1 MSEYNKT
8 TWNSGDTITDTK
20 MNNLEVGV
28 ENAHKELETKVNVP
42 SGGNGSSGQI
52 LSTNGDGTTT
62 WINKPADGA
71 KGDKGDTGAIGATG
85 AKGDTG
91 KRGSIWTVGTALSG
105 EASNKKFESSGL
117 DSLLGDL
124 YLNSTTYEVY
134 KCTKDGNAAN
144 ATWSK
149 VGVVKGAKGDTGQ
162 QGAKGDKGEQGVAGA
177 KGDKGDTGATGA
189 KGDKGEQGVA
199 GPKGDTG
206 AKITSIELNI
216 TGTSIS
222 GTAHLNDES
231 TASITGTYSA
241 S

>member
-28 ENAHKELETKVNVP
+28 ENAHKELETKINVP
-42 SGGNGSSGQI
+42 SGGNGSNGQI
-52 LSTNGDGTTT
+52 LSTNGDGTTN
-62 WINKPADGA
+62 WVNKPTDGA
-71 KGDKGDTGAIGATG
+71 KGDKGDTGATG

-105 EASNKKFESSGL
+105 EASNKIFESSGL

-177 KGDKGDTGATGA
+177 TGA
-189 KGDKGEQGVA
+189 KGDK
-199 GPKGDTG
+199 G
-206 AKITSIELNI
+206 AKITSIELTI
-216 TGTSIS
+216 TSETIT
-222 GTAHLNDES
+222 GTAHLDDES
-231 TASITGTYSA
+231 TASITGTYA
-241 S
+241 AG

>member
-28 ENAHKELETKVNVP
+28 ENAHKELKTKVNVP

-71 KGDKGDTGAIGATG
+71 KGDKGDKGDTGATG

-105 EASNKKFESSGL
+105 EASDKKFESSGL

-134 KCTKDGNAAN
+134 KCTKEGNAAN

-177 KGDKGDTGATGA
+177 KGDKG
-189 KGDKGEQGVA
+189 
-199 GPKGDTG
+199 
-206 AKITSIELNI
+206 AKITSIELTI
-216 TGTSIS
+216 TGGTIT
-222 GTAHLNDES
+222 GTAHLDDES
-231 TASITGTYSA
+231 TASITGTYA
-241 S
+241 AG

>member
-28 ENAHKELETKVNVP
+28 ENAHKELETKINVP
-42 SGGNGSSGQI
+42 SGGNGSNGQI
-52 LSTNGDGTTT
+52 LSTNGDGTTN
-62 WINKPADGA
+62 WVNKPTDGA
-71 KGDKGDTGAIGATG
+71 KGDKGDTGATG

-105 EASNKKFESSGL
+105 EASNKIFESSGL

-177 KGDKGDTGATGA
+177 TGAKGDKGDPGATGA
-189 KGDKGEQGVA
+189 KGDKG
-199 GPKGDTG
+199 
-206 AKITSIELNI
+206 AKITSIELTI
-216 TGTSIS
+216 TGGTIT
-222 GTAHLNDES
+222 GTAHLDDES
-231 TASITGTYSA
+231 TASITGTYA
-241 S
+241 AG

>member
-1 MSEYNKT
+1 MSKYNKT

-28 ENAHKELETKVNVP
+28 ENAHKELETKINVP
-42 SGGNGSSGQI
+42 SGGNGSNGQI
-52 LSTNGDGTTT
+52 LSTNGDGTTN
-62 WINKPADGA
+62 WVNKPTDGA
-71 KGDKGDTGAIGATG
+71 KGDKGDTGATG

-105 EASNKKFESSGL
+105 EASNKIFESSGL

-177 KGDKGDTGATGA
+177 TGA

-199 GPKGDTG
+199 GAKGDKG
-206 AKITSIELNI
+206 AKITSIELTI
-216 TGTSIS
+216 TGGTIT
-222 GTAHLNDES
+222 GTAHLDDES
-231 TASITGTYSA
+231 TASITGTYA
-241 S
+241 AG

>member
-62 WINKPADGA
+62 WINKPADGD
-71 KGDKGDTGAIGATG
+71 KGDKGDTG

-105 EASNKKFESSGL
+105 EASNKKFESSEL

-162 QGAKGDKGEQGVAGA
+162 QGVAGA
-177 KGDKGDTGATGA
+177 KGDKG
-189 KGDKGEQGVA
+189 
-199 GPKGDTG
+199 
-206 AKITSIELNI
+206 AKITSIELTI
-216 TGTSIS
+216 TGGTIT
-222 GTAHLNDES
+222 GTAHLDDES
-231 TASITGTYSA
+231 TASITGTYA
-241 S
+241 AE

>member
-1 MSEYNKT
+1 MSEYSKT

-28 ENAHKELETKVNVP
+28 ENAHKELKTKVNVP

-62 WINKPADGA
+62 WTNKPADGA
-71 KGDKGDTGAIGATG
+71 KGDKGDKGDTGATG

-105 EASNKKFESSGL
+105 EASNKKFESSEL

-177 KGDKGDTGATGA
+177 KGDKG
-189 KGDKGEQGVA
+189 
-199 GPKGDTG
+199 
-206 AKITSIELNI
+206 AKITSIELTI
-216 TGTSIS
+216 TGGTIT
-222 GTAHLNDES
+222 GTAHLDDES
-231 TASITGTYSA
+231 TASITGTYA
-241 S
+241 AE

>member
-1 MSEYNKT
+1 MSKYNKT

-28 ENAHKELETKVNVP
+28 ENAHKELETKINVP
-42 SGGNGSSGQI
+42 SGGNGSNGQI
-52 LSTNGDGTTT
+52 LSTNGDGTTN
-62 WINKPADGA
+62 WVNKPTDGE
-71 KGDKGDTGAIGATG
+71 KGDKGDTGATG

-105 EASNKKFESSGL
+105 EASNKIFESSGL

-177 KGDKGDTGATGA
+177 KGDKG
-189 KGDKGEQGVA
+189 
-199 GPKGDTG
+199 
-206 AKITSIELNI
+206 AKITSIELTI
-216 TGTSIS
+216 TGGTIT
-222 GTAHLNDES
+222 GTAHLDDES
-231 TASITGTYSA
+231 TASITGTYA
-241 S
+241 AG

>member
-1 MSEYNKT
+1 MSKYNKT

-28 ENAHKELETKVNVP
+28 ENAHKELETKINVP
-42 SGGNGSSGQI
+42 SGGNGSNGQI
-52 LSTNGDGTTT
+52 LSTNGDGTTN
-62 WINKPADGA
+62 WVNKPTDGA
-71 KGDKGDTGAIGATG
+71 KGDKGDTGATG

-105 EASNKKFESSGL
+105 EASNKIFESSGL

-177 KGDKGDTGATGA
+177 TGAKGDKGDPGATGA
-189 KGDKGEQGVA
+189 KGDKG
-199 GPKGDTG
+199 
-206 AKITSIELNI
+206 AKITSIELTI
-216 TGTSIS
+216 TGGTIT
-222 GTAHLNDES
+222 GTAHLDDES
-231 TASITGTYSA
+231 TASITGTYA
-241 S
+241 AG

>member
-28 ENAHKELETKVNVP
+28 ENAHKELETKINVP

-52 LSTNGDGTTT
+52 LSTNGDGTTN
-62 WINKPADGA
+62 WVNKPADGA
-71 KGDKGDTGAIGATG
+71 KGEKGEKGDTGATGATG

-134 KCTKDGNAAN
+134 KCTKDGNASN

-149 VGVVKGAKGDTGQ
+149 VGVV
-162 QGAKGDKGEQGVAGA
+162 

-199 GPKGDTG
+199 GATGAKGDKG
-206 AKITSIELNI
+206 AKITSIELTI
-216 TGTSIS
+216 TGGTIT
-222 GTAHLNDES
+222 GTAHLDDES
-231 TASITGTYSA
+231 TASITGTYA
-241 S
+241 AG

>member
-1 MSEYNKT
+1 MSKYNKT

-28 ENAHKELETKVNVP
+28 ENAHKELETKINVP
-42 SGGNGSSGQI
+42 SGGNGSNGQI
-52 LSTNGDGTTT
+52 LSTNGDGTTN
-62 WINKPADGA
+62 WVNKPTDGA
-71 KGDKGDTGAIGATG
+71 KGDKGDTGATG

-105 EASNKKFESSGL
+105 EASNKIFESSGL

-177 KGDKGDTGATGA
+177 TGATGATGA
-189 KGDKGEQGVA
+189 KGDKGD
-199 GPKGDTG
+199 KG
-206 AKITSIELNI
+206 AKITSIELTI
-216 TGTSIS
+216 TGRAIT
-222 GTAHLNDES
+222 GTAHLDDES
-231 TASITGTYSA
+231 TASITGTYA
-241 S
+241 AG

>member
-28 ENAHKELETKVNVP
+28 ENAHKELETKINVP
-42 SGGNGSSGQI
+42 SGGNGSNGQI
-52 LSTNGDGTTT
+52 LSTNGDGTTN
-62 WINKPADGA
+62 WVNKPTDGA
-71 KGDKGDTGAIGATG
+71 KGDKGDTGATG

-105 EASNKKFESSGL
+105 EASNKIFESSGL

-177 KGDKGDTGATGA
+177 TGA
-189 KGDKGEQGVA
+189 KGDK
-199 GPKGDTG
+199 G
-206 AKITSIELNI
+206 AKITSIELTI
-216 TGTSIS
+216 TGVTIT
-222 GTAHLNDES
+222 GTAHLDDES
-231 TASITGTYSA
+231 TASITGTYA
-241 S
+241 AG

>member
-177 KGDKGDTGATGA
+177 KGDKGDTGA
-189 KGDKGEQGVA
+189 
-199 GPKGDTG
+199 
-206 AKITSIELNI
+206 KITSIELNI

-231 TASITGTYSA
+231 TASITGTYTA
-241 S
+241 G

>member
-28 ENAHKELETKVNVP
+28 ENAHKELETKINVP
-42 SGGNGSSGQI
+42 SGGNGSNGQI
-52 LSTNGDGTTT
+52 LSTNGDGTTN
-62 WINKPADGA
+62 WVNKPTDGA
-71 KGDKGDTGAIGATG
+71 KGDKGDTGATG

-105 EASNKKFESSGL
+105 EASNKIFESSGL

-162 QGAKGDKGEQGVAGA
+162 QGAKGDKGATGVAGA
-177 KGDKGDTGATGA
+177 KGDKG
-189 KGDKGEQGVA
+189 
-199 GPKGDTG
+199 
-206 AKITSIELNI
+206 AKITSIELTI
-216 TGTSIS
+216 TGGTIT
-222 GTAHLNDES
+222 GTAHLDDES
-231 TASITGTYSA
+231 TASITGTYA
-241 S
+241 AG

>member
-8 TWNSGDTITDTK
+8 IWNSGDTITDTK

-28 ENAHKELETKVNVP
+28 ENAHKGLETKINVP

-52 LSTNGDGTTT
+52 LSTNGDGTTN
-62 WINKPADGA
+62 WVDKPTDGA
-71 KGDKGDTGAIGATG
+71 KGDKGDTGATG

-177 KGDKGDTGATGA
+177 TGA
-189 KGDKGEQGVA
+189 KGDK
-199 GPKGDTG
+199 G
-206 AKITSIELNI
+206 AKITSIELTI
-216 TGTSIS
+216 TGVTIT
-222 GTAHLNDES
+222 GTAHLDDES
-231 TASITGTYSA
+231 TASITGTYA
-241 S
+241 AG

>member
-177 KGDKGDTGATGA
+177 KGDKGDTGA
-189 KGDKGEQGVA
+189 
-199 GPKGDTG
+199 
-206 AKITSIELNI
+206 KITSIELTI
-216 TGTSIS
+216 TGITIT
-222 GTAHLNDES
+222 GTAHLDDES
-231 TASITGTYSA
+231 TASITGTYA
-241 S
+241 AG

>member
-1 MSEYNKT
+1 MSEYSKT

-28 ENAHKELETKVNVP
+28 ENAHKELGTKVNVP

-52 LSTNGDGTTT
+52 LSTNGDGTTN
-62 WINKPADGA
+62 WVNKPTDGA
-71 KGDKGDTGAIGATG
+71 KGDKGDTGATG

-105 EASNKKFESSGL
+105 EASNKIFESSGL

-177 KGDKGDTGATGA
+177 TGA

-199 GPKGDTG
+199 GAKGDKGDTG
-206 AKITSIELNI
+206 AKITSIELTI
-216 TGTSIS
+216 TGGTIT
-222 GTAHLNDES
+222 GTAHLDDES
-231 TASITGTYSA
+231 TASITGTYA
-241 S
+241 AG